1 MQAAN
6 ADFDVTQGHFHIFT
20 PEAAQKR
27 IAAENLKLSVWPYIN
42 YGTFCACEQI
52 PPLAPL
58 IGLESFRL
66 SNGSAVPKA

>member
-20 PEAAQKR
+20 SEAAQKR

-42 YGTFCACEQI
+42 YGTFCACEH
-52 PPLAPL
+52 PPTCPVD
-58 IGLESFRL
+58 RL
-66 SNGSAVPKA
+66 GEFSIVEW